1 MFSSAMRFDQ
11 QLLSCGQG
19 QTICVIVRLMEEM
32 DVDDSHVVAP

>member
-11 QLLSCGQG
+11 QLLPSGQG